1 MKKDASTVLMRSK
14 ECYNAM
20 LKAHDEGKDEFTIN
34 GCLFHVEDVMAEF
47 IYDLKR
53 CRITGLRVS

>member
-20 LKAHDEGKDEFTIN
+20 LKAHDEEKDEFTIN
-34 GCLFHVEDVMAEF
+34 GCCLHTKDVLDDF